1 MLFDHAAKLEQA
13 DNLDTLWNDLLA
25 VLPIAGLDH
34 AIYISVTND
43 FKDPFV
49 RTSIDGLYDERPAQ
63 DDPFLNHC
71 CTSYDIY
78 PAGAAY
84 LHRHPYISAEE
95 RAFIQSAGRRG
106 LNAGLAIPMRLKGS
120 ERFGGFIVGNGQN
133 MLDFERLV
141 MPRAEELR
149 LFFMIVHRRIEE
161 LVAPDLAQP
170 DPDKRPGLVGRELP
184 PVFDTL
190 TPRETEVILLL
201 SQGKRRAE
209 SARLCGISIHTLSG
223 YAKSGY
229 RKLGVSNAAQ
239 AAALIWPA
247 QSPRA

>member
-13 DNLDTLWNDLLA
+13 EDIDALWNGLLK

-34 AIYISVTND
+34 AIYISVSND

-49 RTSIDGLYDERPAQ
+49 RTSIDGLYDERPPQ
-63 DDPFLNHC
+63 EDPFLTHC
-71 CTSYDIY
+71 CASYEIY
-78 PAGAAY
+78 PIGTAF
-84 LHRHPYISAEE
+84 LHRYPYVSNEE
-95 RAFIQSAGRRG
+95 RAFIQRAGRRG
-106 LNAGLAIPMRLKGS
+106 LNAGLAIPMRLKGAD
-120 ERFGGFIVGNGQN
+120 RFGGFIIGNGQS
-133 MLDFERLV
+133 MTDFERSL

-149 LFFMIVHRRIEE
+149 LFCMIVHRRIEE
-161 LVAPDLAQP
+161 LVAPEQAKT
-170 DPDKRPGLVGRELP
+170 DPTERPGLVGRDLP

-201 SQGKRRAE
+201 SQGKQRAE

-229 RKLGVSNAAQ
+229 RKLGISNAAQ
-239 AAALIWPA
+239 AAALIRPL
-247 QSPRA
+247 QPPGL